1 MHKYREMIQFR
12 ERNTKWS
19 RRTSPDCTRIRIAY
33 IPKARVEN
41 LYNTQGV
48 EYSVGYHLGNG
59 AKCS

>member
-1 MHKYREMIQFR
+1 MIQFR

-19 RRTSPDCTRIRIAY
+19 RRTSPDCTRIRIAC